1 MSMYSAQWAL
11 IVVLA
16 FGLVGK
22 RLLGPAKSVGH
33 FMWRIIG
40 GIFVGIGIETILA
53 SIFWGG
59 IHGTVWY
66 GAMTSVLGMHD
77 HELARG
83 TAALIGATAYFERT
97 HAERTAQRVRE
108 RVVSIMQK
116 VSHREHEDIDDL
128 REVMADV
135 ATMPDGSAHSEWAN
149 DVREQAVKVL
159 ERTARSSRE
168 RREE

>member
-1 MSMYSAQWAL
+1 MSTSVAQWAL
-11 IVVLA
+11 VAILSLA
-16 FGLVGK
+16 LLRERLV
-22 RLLGPAKSVGH
+22 GPAKAVGS
-33 FMWRIIG
+33 FALKIVG
-40 GIFVGIGIETILA
+40 GIFVGISLDTVLA

-59 IHGTVWY
+59 IHGTIWY
-66 GAMTSVLGMHD
+66 GAMISILGMGD

-108 RVVSIMQK
+108 RVVSIMHK
-116 VSHREHEDIDDL
+116 VARREHEDIDDL

-135 ATMPDGSAHSEWAN
+135 ATMPEDAGSWAN
-149 DVREQAVKVL
+149 DVRERAVQVL

-168 RREE
+168 QREG